1 MYAMAYRIRRI
12 DYFYVTVRDEPGEA
26 YRLLARLADLGI
38 GLLAFAA
45 IPMGSNNTQLW
56 VFPEDT
62 PRAMQS
68 ARQAGMNFEGP
79 NRAILVQGDD
89 ELGVLAAIHEKLYE
103 ANVNVYA
110 SSGIADGSGG
120 YGYVIYIRP
129 EDYDRAVAALEI

>member
-1 MYAMAYRIRRI
+1 MAYSIRRI

-38 GLLAFAA
+38 NLLAFAA

-62 PRAMQS
+62 PRAIHS
-68 ARQAGMNFEGP
+68 AHKAGMQIEGP
-79 NRAILVQGDD
+79 NHAILVQGDD
-89 ELGVLAAIHEKLYE
+89 ALAAIAGIHEQLYE

-110 SSGIADGSGG
+110 SSGVSDSKGS
-120 YGYVIYIRP
+120 YGYIIYIKP
-129 EDYDRAVAALEI
+129 EDYGRAVAALRI